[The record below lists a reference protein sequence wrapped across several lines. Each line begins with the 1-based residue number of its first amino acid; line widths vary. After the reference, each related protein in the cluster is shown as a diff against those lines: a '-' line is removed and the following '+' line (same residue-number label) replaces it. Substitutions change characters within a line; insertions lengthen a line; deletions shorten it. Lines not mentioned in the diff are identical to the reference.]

1 MAAMEALTVPTTSDV
16 PKRRLGRT
24 NEMVSAI
31 GLGGFH
37 IGAPSSPDAD
47 MIELIHAAIDRGITF
62 LDNSWDYNA
71 GMSELRMGRALS
83 YGGYRDKVFLMTK
96 IDGRTKAAAAEQIDQ
111 SLSRLLTD
119 RLDLLQ
125 FHENIRPDD
134 ADRIFAEGGAFEAA
148 MEAKAAGKIRY
159 IGFTG
164 HKNPD
169 YHLHMI
175 EVAKKHGFT
184 FDTVQMPL
192 NVMDAHYN
200 SFEKKVLPVALELD
214 MGILAMKTFGDHHI
228 LDTHLVDPIDM
239 LHYGMNLPTSVV
251 ITGIDKPA
259 ILDQALRAA
268 TTFAPLAPERVAEI
282 LAKTADMARDGST
295 ELYKTSHFFDSTVQN
310 PSWLG

>member
-1 MAAMEALTVPTTSDV
+1 MIELTVPATSEV

-24 NEMVSAI
+24 GEFVSAI

-37 IGAPSSPDAD
+37 IGQPSQADAAV
-47 MIELIHAAIDRGITF
+47 IKLIHAAIDRGITF

-96 IDGRTKAAAAEQIDQ
+96 IDGRTKAAAAEQIEQ
-111 SLSRLLTD
+111 SLNRLLTD

-134 ADRIFAEGGAFEAA
+134 ADRIFAQGGAFEAA
-148 MEAKAAGKIRY
+148 IDARQAGKIRF

-164 HKNPD
+164 HKSPD

-175 EVAKKHGFT
+175 EVAKRHDFT

-192 NVMDAHYN
+192 NVMDAHFN
-200 SFEKKVLPVALELD
+200 SFEKKVVPVACDLD
-214 MGILAMKTFGDHHI
+214 MGILAMKTFGDAHI
-228 LDTHLVDPIDM
+228 LETGLVDPIDM

-251 ITGIDKPA
+251 ITGIDKPE

-268 TTFAPLAPERVAEI
+268 TTFAPLGAEKVAAI
-282 LAKTADMARDGST
+282 LAKTAELARDGKT
-295 ELYKTSHFFDSTVQN
+295 ELYKTSHFFDSTFQN